1 MIDTSNLIACHECDL
16 LHRIALREGASGV
29 SRCRRCNALLHRG
42 VENSIDRTLALTLA
56 GLILFIVANSFP
68 FLTFKMQGQETQTT
82 LISGVIGLYEEG
94 KWEIALLVLMT
105 TVVVPLTQLL
115 IQLYI
120 YVPLKLNRIPWLMA
134 PVFRF
139 AGGLQPWSMMEVFLI
154 GIIVAL
160 VKLLGMAQIV
170 PGVALWSFA
179 LLIVT
184 LAAAAVN
191 MDSRVVWDRVEYPR

>member
-1 MIDTSNLIACHECDL
+1 
-16 LHRIALREGASGV
+16 
-29 SRCRRCNALLHRG
+29 
-42 VENSIDRTLALTLA
+42 
-56 GLILFIVANSFP
+56 
-68 FLTFKMQGQETQTT
+68 MQGQETQTT
-82 LISGVIGLYEEG
+82 LISGVIGLYDEG
-94 KWEIALLVLMT
+94 KWEIALLVVLT
-105 TVVVPLTQLL
+105 TIVVPLTQML

-120 YVPLKLNRIPWLMA
+120 YVPLKLNRIPWLMV

-184 LAAAAVN
+184 LAAAAAN